1 MASPEQE
8 FQRARPVLNR
18 LSFIALLGK
27 KIVAEGTEHFIKQG
41 PTIIVG
47 NHIGTFKDAA
57 IIYKIVPRS
66 FVFTANRM
74 ILDKDE
80 FDFLIRKHLKR
91 HFKEVGLLI
100 NTLLKP
106 LKLPFIEFITRTA
119 KNIGAVPVDLYSS
132 KRDAILKCQEAVSAG
147 RALITLHGRGRV
159 MKDDPNPY
167 VSSIRRGAAIISY
180 NLYKN
185 EGLKVPVTPLV
196 IFGTHLPLFFP
207 TKIRVKVGEPMFVTD
222 YLEDSFAETIERFRA
237 ALEAKTNSLFF
248 QIIKSLK

>member
-1 MASPEQE
+1 MATLEQE
-8 FQRARPVLNR
+8 FQRARPVLDR
-18 LSFIALLGK
+18 LSTIALLGK
-27 KIVAEGTEHFIKQG
+27 KIVVEGTEHFIKKG

-57 IIYKIVPRS
+57 TIYKIVPRS

-100 NTLLKP
+100 NAVLKP
-106 LKLPFIEFITRTA
+106 LKVPFIEFVAKTA
-119 KNIGAVPVDLYSS
+119 KNIGAIPVDLYSS
-132 KRDAILKCQEAVSAG
+132 KRDAILKCQEEVNMG

-159 MKDDPNPY
+159 MRDDPNPY
-167 VSSIRRGAAIISY
+167 VSPIRRGAAIISY
-180 NLYKN
+180 NLYKS

-207 TKIRVKVGEPMFVTD
+207 VKIRVKVGEPMFVTD
-222 YLEDSFAETIERFRA
+222 YLDDSFAETVERFRA
-237 ALEAKTNSLFF
+237 AIEAKINSLFF
-248 QIIKSLK
+248 QIIRSLK

>member
-1 MASPEQE
+1 MATPEQE
-8 FQRARPVLNR
+8 LQRARPVLDR
-18 LSFIALLGK
+18 LSRFALLGK
-27 KIVAEGTEHFIKQG
+27 KIISEGTDHFVEQG
-41 PTIIVG
+41 PNIIVG

-57 IIYKIVPRS
+57 TIYKIMPRS

-91 HFKEVGLLI
+91 HFKEIGLLI

-106 LKLPFIEFITRTA
+106 LKVPFIDFVTRTA
-119 KNIGAVPVDLYSS
+119 KNIGAIPVDLYSS
-132 KRDAILKCQEAVSAG
+132 KRDAILKCQESVAAG

-167 VSSIRRGAAIISY
+167 VSPIRRGAAIICY
-180 NLYKN
+180 NLYIN
-185 EGLKVPVTPLV
+185 DGLKVPVTPLV

-207 TKIRVKVGEPMFVTD
+207 TTLRVKVGEPMYVTD
-222 YLEDSFAETIERFRA
+222 YLDDSFAKTIERFRA
-237 ALEAKTNSLFF
+237 AIETKANSLFF
-248 QIIKSLK
+248 QIIKSIK